1 MRKLTS
7 TLFFA
12 ASMCCAS
19 SAFAQLETFGD
30 KGTAAFSAER
40 LMGFFKASVSGENG
54 NGDDFCDDDDNDT
67 GCDATGFG
75 FLGPA
80 GMEPTAFGFPYNYPR
95 IAFDYFIID
104 QLNIGGSIMYA
115 SLDVDGGGGAEA
127 FMFAPRVGYFIGI
140 SGAFGFWPRG
150 GITYHSF
157 DPDGG
162 GDQSGFG
169 LSLEAMFA
177 VSPASQWAFIFGP
190 TIDLD
195 FAGSREC
202 VGPGGDED
210 DCDYKQR
217 SFGLQVGLM
226 GWL

>member
-30 KGTAAFSAER
+30 SGTAAFSAER
-40 LMGFFKASVSGENG
+40 MMGFFKAAVSGEDP
-54 NGDDFCDDDDNDT
+54 NGDDICEGDDS

-75 FLGPA
+75 FLGSA
-80 GMEPTAFGFPYNYPR
+80 GAGAFGFPYNYPR
-95 IAFDYFIID
+95 LAFDYFVID
-104 QLNIGGSIMYA
+104 KLNIGGSITYA
-115 SLDVDGGGGAEA
+115 SLDVDGGGGGEA
-127 FMFAPRVGYFIGI
+127 FMFSPRVGYFIGI

-150 GITYHSF
+150 GLTYHSY
-157 DPDGG
+157 DPDGP
-162 GDQSGFG
+162 GDTSGFG

-195 FAGSREC
+195 FAGDRDCGNNDEC
-202 VGPGGDED
+202 DF
-210 DCDYKQR
+210 KQR

>member
-40 LMGFFKASVSGENG
+40 MMGFFKAAVSAENA
-54 NGDDFCDDDDNDT
+54 NGDDICEGDDP

-75 FLGPA
+75 FLGSA
-80 GMEPTAFGFPYNYPR
+80 GAGVFGFPYNYPR
-95 IAFDYFIID
+95 LAFDYFVID
-104 QLNIGGSIMYA
+104 KLNIGGSITYA
-115 SLDVDGGGGAEA
+115 SLDIDGAGGGEA
-127 FMFAPRVGYFIGI
+127 FMFSPRVGYFIGI

-150 GITYHSF
+150 GLTYHSY
-157 DPDGG
+157 DPDGP
-162 GDQSGFG
+162 GDASGFG

-177 VSPASQWAFIFGP
+177 VSPAQQWGFIFGP

-195 FAGSREC
+195 FTGERDC
-202 VGPGGDED
+202 GNND
-210 DCDYKQR
+210 DCDFKQR
-217 SFGLQVGLM
+217 SFGIQVGLM